1 MDFNEIYH
9 LVFETYT
16 GIGILVGAGLVIS
29 ILVSLILEIKTRK
42 IYKNHEVSEDD
53 EWSIFAD
60 DDEEAEKEE
69 EKRDHDA

>member
-29 ILVSLILEIKTRK
+29 ILVSLLLEIKTRK